1 MPLVFIQNNYSYNV
15 HAAFDCMGIGGKVHG
30 RIVKCGF
37 DTDAIVRMYGEIR
50 CLYIARKILDGM
62 PMKDVV
68 L

>member
-1 MPLVFIQNNYSYNV
+1 
-15 HAAFDCMGIGGKVHG
+15 MGIGGKVHG
-30 RIVKCGF
+30 RIVKCVF